1 LSLLNSLIW
10 VHSTQ
15 IPLHETQHST
25 QLDLS
30 LLKIWAANFSTQIAT
45 QVRKMADELGLL
57 LSLSNNSRRKREFKP
72 RTHPLD
78 EYDDVEFKKRFRLS
92 KTTVEKLLEEVI

>member
-1 LSLLNSLIW
+1 MWFWIIVQNS
-10 VHSTQ
+10 V
-15 IPLHETQHST
+15 EMR
-25 QLDLS
+25 
-30 LLKIWAANFSTQIAT
+30 A
-45 QVRKMADELGLL
+45 KMAEELGLL